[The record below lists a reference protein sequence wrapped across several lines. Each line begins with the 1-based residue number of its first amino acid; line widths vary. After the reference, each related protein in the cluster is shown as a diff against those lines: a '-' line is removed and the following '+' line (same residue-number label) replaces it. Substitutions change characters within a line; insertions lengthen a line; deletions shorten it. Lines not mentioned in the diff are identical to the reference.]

1 MEQTIKDLLGLAT
14 GGAPLAAVTAAV
26 YLAVLLARK
35 AAPST
40 WAKLPAWAQ
49 PVAPIALA
57 GVGAGVEAMRS
68 GLRWPEALALG
79 AQAAIAAIGAHHVL
93 KRVTPSASKS
103 AATTAAAG
111 MVFLVAGCGII
122 GGDPQTARDAYVECV
137 AERVEPEL
145 RALLAK
151 AAEECPTDGRCKGLE
166 EAALAR
172 LEEIATE
179 CGVSLIEQK

>member
-1 MEQTIKDLLGLAT
+1 MNEAISDLLSVAH
-14 GGAPLAAVTAAV
+14 GGAPLAAITAAV
-26 YLAVLLARK
+26 YLVVLFARRISP
-35 AAPST
+35 AA

-57 GVGAGVEAMRS
+57 GVGAGVEALRS
-68 GLRWPEALALG
+68 GMRWPEAAALG

-93 KRVTPSASKS
+93 KRVTPG
-103 AATTAAAG
+103 ATKATATAAATSAAL
-111 MVFLVAGCGII
+111 LVAGCGLV
-122 GGDPQTARDAYVECV
+122 GGDPQTARDAYVDCV

-145 RALLAK
+145 RELLAK
-151 AAEECPTDGRCKGLE
+151 AAAECPADGRCKGLE

-179 CGVSLIEQK
+179 CGVSLIDRK